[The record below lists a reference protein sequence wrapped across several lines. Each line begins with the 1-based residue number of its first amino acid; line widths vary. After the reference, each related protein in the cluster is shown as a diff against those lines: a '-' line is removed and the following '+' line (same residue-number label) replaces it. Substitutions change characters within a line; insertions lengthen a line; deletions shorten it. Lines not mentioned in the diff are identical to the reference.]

1 MKKILVVAMINLLFT
16 MLAYPKK
23 IAEWNELIK
32 PETICLDDTQYYVT
46 EGASIFIY
54 SFKDHKFVGKF
65 GKAGEG
71 PREFKL
77 TMGGYAL
84 RVLPMRDHLLINS
97 MDKLSFFKK
106 NGEFIKEMKAPT
118 SGAFAFY
125 QPIGKKFVGLAV
137 KAGTDQSMSITI
149 NLFNEKLEKGKEI
162 SSNKLLQHGAMVFP
176 VASPLFE
183 IKNNLIFVGGDED
196 FNIRIFN
203 ADGKYLRSIARD
215 YKKVEVTEKF
225 KNEVFEA
232 FKKNPRTKGMIDY
245 LKKLIKFK
253 EYFPAMQL
261 FLIDNDKIY
270 IPTYRKQNGDYELF
284 IYDTDGKFIKQVYFP
299 LKYSAVLQPY
309 PYTIKNGILYQLIEN
324 EESEAWELHAVE
336 IK

>member
-1 MKKILVVAMINLLFT
+1 MNKILIVVMVNLLFT

-23 IAEWNELIK
+23 LAGWNELTK
-32 PETICLDDTQYYVT
+32 PETICMDDTHYYVT

-65 GKAGEG
+65 GKSGEG
-71 PREFKL
+71 PREFKSTL
-77 TMGGYAL
+77 GGYGL
-84 RVLPMRDHLLINS
+84 SVLPMRDHLLINS

-106 NGEFIKEMKAPT
+106 NGEFIKELKAPT
-118 SGAFAFY
+118 SGMPGMY
-125 QPIGKKFVGLAV
+125 KPIGEKYAGLAL
-137 KAGTDQSMSITI
+137 KAGDDQSMAITI
-149 NLFNEKLEKGKEI
+149 NLFNDKLEKEKEI
-162 SSNKLLQHGAMVFP
+162 SSNKLLQHGSLVFP

-183 IKNNLIFVGGDED
+183 IKNNHIFVGGEEA

-203 ADGKYLRSIARD
+203 ADGKQLSAITREC
-215 YKKVEVTEKF
+215 KKIKVTEEY
-225 KNEVFEA
+225 KNGVFEA
-232 FKKNPRTKGMIDY
+232 FKRNPRTKGMIDY

-270 IPTYRKQNGDYELF
+270 IPTYRKQKEDYEL
-284 IYDTDGKFIKQVYFP
+284 IICNTDGKFIKQVYFP
-299 LKYSAVLQPY
+299 LKYSDVLQPY

-324 EESEAWELHAVE
+324 EEKELWELHAIE